1 MAWYYEDF
9 TAGRSVTT
17 PRRTITEAD
26 VVGFAGLS
34 GDFNPLHVDEVFA
47 REAGYGGR
55 IAHGPMVLGMALG
68 LGAQA
73 GLFNGTVLGMLDV
86 QWAFHGPVRAG
97 DTLYAVITVVS
108 ARPTRKPGRG
118 VVTLGFEVRTATQ
131 DLVQSGQC
139 QILFACRP
147 AGEGGAQAQPGVPAG
162 AA

>member
-1 MAWYYEDF
+1 MGWYFEDF
-9 TAGRSVTT
+9 TPVRSIVT

-73 GLFNGTVLGMLDV
+73 GLFNGTVLGMLGV
-86 QWAFHGPVRAG
+86 QWKFHGPVRAG
-97 DTLYAVITVVS
+97 DTLHAVITVAG
-108 ARPTRKPGRG
+108 ARATRKPGRG
-118 VVTLGFEVRTATQ
+118 VVDLDFEVRTADQ
-131 DLVQSGQC
+131 NRVQSGQC
-139 QILFACRP
+139 QILFACRMGSGVAAEQA
-147 AGEGGAQAQPGVPAG
+147 AGQ
-162 AA
+162 

>member
-1 MAWYYEDF
+1 MGWYYEDF
-9 TAGRSVTT
+9 APGRSIVT

-73 GLFNGTVLGMLDV
+73 GLFNGTVLGMLGV
-86 QWAFHGPVRAG
+86 QWAFHAPVRAG
-97 DTLYAVITVVS
+97 DTLHAVITVAS
-108 ARPTRKPGRG
+108 ARTTRKPDRG
-118 VVTLGFEVRTATQ
+118 IVDLHFEVRTAAQ
-131 DLVQSGQC
+131 ELVQSGQC
-139 QILFACRP
+139 QIMLARRV
-147 AGEGGAQAQPGVPAG
+147 AST
-162 AA
+162 